1 METALIT
8 GANRGIGLALA
19 RQLKDRGY
27 QVIGACRTASPELH
41 SLDVQI
47 EEGVD
52 VSRGDSLRQLA
63 NNLRG
68 HRISLLIHNAGI
80 GGASSLNGI
89 EDELDSW
96 RKQYEVNALG
106 PLRVTRALINH
117 LRNDSKIAI
126 LTSRMGSID
135 DNSSGGHWA
144 YRMSKAA
151 VNMAGV
157 TLAHE
162 LKDRNI
168 AVALLHPGFVRTDM
182 TRGQGD
188 VGPEEAAAGLVRR
201 IDELNMDNSGG
212 FWHANGERLPW

>member
-27 QVIGACRTASPELH
+27 QVIGACRTASSELH

-80 GGASSLNGI
+80 GGARSRHGNWA
-89 EDELDSW
+89 ELHSW
-96 RKQYEVNALG
+96 RKQHEANALG
-106 PLRVTRALINH
+106 PRSGTRGLRHH
-117 LRNDSKIAI
+117 LRIDTTIA
-126 LTSRMGSID
+126 
-135 DNSSGGHWA
+135 
-144 YRMSKAA
+144 
-151 VNMAGV
+151 
-157 TLAHE
+157 
-162 LKDRNI
+162 
-168 AVALLHPGFVRTDM
+168 
-182 TRGQGD
+182 
-188 VGPEEAAAGLVRR
+188 
-201 IDELNMDNSGG
+201 
-212 FWHANGERLPW
+212 

>member
-27 QVIGACRTASPELH
+27 QVIGACRTASSELH

-80 GGASSLNGI
+80 GGASSLTGI
-89 EDELDSW
+89 EDELGSW
-96 RKQYEVNALG
+96 RKPYEGNALG
-106 PLRVTRALINH
+106 PLRRAPPPLQH
-117 LRNDSKIAI
+117 
-126 LTSRMGSID
+126 SRHD
-135 DNSSGGHWA
+135 H
-144 YRMSKAA
+144 
-151 VNMAGV
+151 
-157 TLAHE
+157 
-162 LKDRNI
+162 
-168 AVALLHPGFVRTDM
+168 
-182 TRGQGD
+182 Q
-188 VGPEEAAAGLVRR
+188 
-201 IDELNMDNSGG
+201 
-212 FWHANGERLPW
+212 

>member
-1 METALIT
+1 
-8 GANRGIGLALA
+8 
-19 RQLKDRGY
+19 
-27 QVIGACRTASPELH
+27 
-41 SLDVQI
+41 
-47 EEGVD
+47 
-52 VSRGDSLRQLA
+52 
-63 NNLRG
+63 
-68 HRISLLIHNAGI
+68 
-80 GGASSLNGI
+80 
-89 EDELDSW
+89 
-96 RKQYEVNALG
+96 
-106 PLRVTRALINH
+106 
-117 LRNDSKIAI
+117 
-126 LTSRMGSID
+126 MGSIH

-212 FWHANGERLPW
+212 FWHANGERLAWWRRAGQRSGGGRVGERERS

>member
-27 QVIGACRTASPELH
+27 QVIGACRTASSELH

-117 LRNDSKIAI
+117 LRNDSKIGS
-126 LTSRMGSID
+126 LTSRLGSED
-135 DNSSGGHWA
+135 DSARGRPWA
-144 YRMSKAA
+144 
-151 VNMAGV
+151 N
-157 TLAHE
+157 LA
-162 LKDRNI
+162 
-168 AVALLHPGFVRTDM
+168 
-182 TRGQGD
+182 
-188 VGPEEAAAGLVRR
+188 
-201 IDELNMDNSGG
+201 
-212 FWHANGERLPW
+212 